1 MSEFENFTVPEY
13 PVRLRIDSLLVFVS
27 FHLLFWFLYLFCGI
41 YTPSQVFRLLFSIPY
56 AVFLCTTVFICFILN
71 EIMIRNIRRYDGKES
86 SAAGTNR
93 LVKAFVLLQMLLSF
107 LCALFFPFCIKKACA
122 LNGIIYLTHDPWFC
136 TIGSFLLST
145 TLSYLLLV
153 EHLDTWLS
161 WLPFKKENIVFS
173 SIARRLLV
181 LTFTSVG
188 IVMVTLAANRMME
201 IRESEY
207 PGMSVWDVYRR
218 RLIPVSALGIIYS
231 LLDMF
236 FEAQCEI
243 KHLKRVVD
251 VLEDIS
257 NKDYSLKPLDVTL
270 RTEYGML
277 FNSINKFIAEM
288 RSFFRNLQK
297 TSKDTHVLADQMNGN
312 SESTAAAVTQ
322 ITTSVSN
329 IKNDI
334 TVQSEDVGKT
344 QSTIMQ
350 IQQSISKL
358 DGDIVSQAAS
368 VTQSSAAV
376 DEMVANIK
384 SVTNILTKNATAVNA
399 LGTAADEG
407 QRSVQD
413 AVDSAGTIME
423 KSGSLLEA
431 SDVIQSIASQTNLLA
446 MNAAIEAAHAGE
458 SGKGFSVVADE
469 IRKLAEQSG
478 NQGKAI
484 DTELKKLNESIAHV
498 SETTKNVQSHFKK
511 IFDLANTVRDQEQ
524 VVISAMQEQE
534 TGSNQVL
541 EAMHQINDVTV
552 AIKSGS
558 SEMLE
563 GAQGIVAEMQELAKI
578 TGKITRTMSEI
589 ESGTESI
596 NSLAAETKK
605 SSLRNSESVSLLESA
620 VDKFKLE

>member
-1 MSEFENFTVPEY
+1 MPVSENLVVPKY

-41 YTPSQVFRLLFSIPY
+41 YTPAQVFGLFFSVPY
-56 AVFLCTTVFICFILN
+56 AVYLCLTVFVCFALN
-71 EIMIRNIRRYDGKES
+71 EIMIRKISRYDGTEI
-86 SAAGTNR
+86 SAADTNW
-93 LVKAFVLLQMLLSF
+93 LVKTFILLQILLS
-107 LCALFFPFCIKKACA
+107 LICALFFPLCIKKSC
-122 LNGIIYLTHDPWFC
+122 NICGFIYLTHDPWFC
-136 TIGSFLLST
+136 TLGSFLLST

-153 EHLDTWLS
+153 ENFDTWLT

-173 SIARRLLV
+173 SIMRRLLV
-181 LTFTSVG
+181 VCFTSVG
-188 IVMVTLAANRMME
+188 IVMVTMAANRMME

-207 PGMSVWDVYRR
+207 PGMSVWDVYRGK
-218 RLIPVSALGIIYS
+218 LIPVSALGIIYA

-236 FEAQCEI
+236 LEAKCEI
-243 KHLKRVVD
+243 KHLRHVVSA
-251 VLEDIS
+251 LEDIS
-257 NKDYSLKPLDVTL
+257 NKDYSSKPLDITL

-288 RSFFRNLQK
+288 RTFFTNLQK
-297 TSKDTHVLADQMNGN
+297 TSKDTHQLAEQMNGN

-322 ITTSVSN
+322 IMTSVSN
-329 IKNDI
+329 IRQDI
-334 TVQSEDVGKT
+334 TVQSDGVGKT

-350 IQQSISKL
+350 IQQSISRL
-358 DGDIVSQAAS
+358 DNDIVSQAAS

-384 SVTNILTKNATAVNA
+384 SVTNILTKNSTAVND

-413 AVDSAGTIME
+413 AVDSAGSIME

-431 SDVIQSIASQTNLLA
+431 SDVIQNIASQTNLLA

-484 DTELKKLNESIAHV
+484 DAELKKLNESIAHV

-511 IFDLANTVRDQEQ
+511 IFDLATTVRDQEQ

-541 EAMHQINDVTV
+541 DAMHQINDVTV

-563 GAQGIVAEMQELAKI
+563 GAQGIVTEMQELAKA
-578 TGKITRTMSEI
+578 TAKINQTMSEI
-589 ESGTESI
+589 EAGTESI
-596 NSLAAETKK
+596 NTLASETKE
-605 SSLRNSESVSLLESA
+605 SSCRNSESVSLLESA

>member
-1 MSEFENFTVPEY
+1 MPVSENSVVPKY

-27 FHLLFWFLYLFCGI
+27 FHLLFWFLYAFCGI
-41 YTPSQVFRLLFSIPY
+41 YTPAQVFGLLFSVPY
-56 AVFLCTTVFICFILN
+56 AVYLCSTLLACFALN
-71 EIMIRNIRRYDGKES
+71 EIMIRKISRYDGTEI
-86 SAAGTNR
+86 SAVDTNS
-93 LVKAFVLLQMLLSF
+93 LVKTFILLQILLS
-107 LCALFFPFCIKKACA
+107 LICALFFPLCIKKSCDIGG
-122 LNGIIYLTHDPWFC
+122 LIYLTHDPWFC
-136 TIGSFLLST
+136 TLGSFLLST

-153 EHLDTWLS
+153 ENLDTWLK

-173 SIARRLLV
+173 SIMRRLLV
-181 LTFTSVG
+181 LAFTSVG
-188 IVMVTLAANRMME
+188 IVMVTMAANRMME

-207 PGMSVWDVYRR
+207 PGMSVWDVYRS

-297 TSKDTHVLADQMNGN
+297 TSKDTHQLAEQMNGN

-322 ITTSVSN
+322 ISSSVSN
-329 IKNDI
+329 IKKDI
-334 TVQSEDVGKT
+334 TAQSEGVGKT

-350 IQQSISKL
+350 IQQSISRL
-358 DGDIVSQAAS
+358 DNDIVSQAAS

-384 SVTNILTKNATAVNA
+384 SVTNILTKNSTAVND

-413 AVDSAGTIME
+413 AVDSAGIIME

-431 SDVIQSIASQTNLLA
+431 SDVIQNIASQTNLLA

-484 DTELKKLNESIAHV
+484 DAELKKLNESIAHV

-541 EAMHQINDVTV
+541 DAMHQINDVTV

-563 GAQGIVAEMQELAKI
+563 GAHGIVMEMQELAKV
-578 TGKITRTMSEI
+578 TAKINQTMSEI
-589 ESGTESI
+589 EAGTESI
-596 NSLAAETKK
+596 NTLASETKE
-605 SSLRNSESVSLLESA
+605 SSRRNSESVSLLESA

>member
-1 MSEFENFTVPEY
+1 MSGFQNFTVPEY

-27 FHLLFWFLYLFCGI
+27 FHFLFWFLYLFCGI
-41 YTPSQVFRLLFSIPY
+41 YTPPQVYKLVFSIPY
-56 AVFLCTTVFICFILN
+56 AIFLCTTILICFVLN
-71 EIMIRNIRRYDGKES
+71 EIMIRKIREYNGTES
-86 SAAGTNR
+86 SAEDVNK
-93 LVKAFVLLQMLLSF
+93 LVKMFIFLQMLLSF
-107 LCALFFPFCIKKACA
+107 VCALFFPFCIKKACDMGG
-122 LNGIIYLTHDPWFC
+122 LMYLTHDPWFC
-136 TIGSFLLST
+136 TLGSFLLST
-145 TLSYLLLV
+145 TLCYLLFV
-153 EHLDTWLS
+153 EHFDTWLS

-173 SIARRLLV
+173 SIMRRLLV

-201 IRESEY
+201 IREAEY
-207 PGMSVWDVYRR
+207 PGMSIWDVYRR

-243 KHLKRVVD
+243 KHLKRVVG

-257 NKDYSLKPLDVTL
+257 NKDYAMKPLDVTL

-288 RSFFRNLQK
+288 RTFFKNLQN
-297 TSKDTHVLADQMNGN
+297 TSKDTHQLAEQMNGN

-322 ITTSVSN
+322 ISSSVSN

-334 TVQSEDVGKT
+334 TVQSEGVGKT

-350 IQQSISKL
+350 IRQSISRL

-384 SVTNILTKNATAVNA
+384 SVTNILTKNSTAVNA

-413 AVDSAGTIME
+413 AVDSAGNIME

-431 SDVIQSIASQTNLLA
+431 SDVIQNIAAQTNLLA

-469 IRKLAEQSG
+469 IRKLA
-478 NQGKAI
+478 I
-484 DTELKKLNESIAHV
+484 DTELKKLNASIAHV
-498 SETTKNVQSHFKK
+498 SETTKSVQSHFKK

-541 EAMHQINDVTV
+541 DAMHQINDVTV

-563 GAQGIVAEMQELAKI
+563 GAQGIVAEIQELAKI
-578 TGKITRTMSEI
+578 TGKITKTMSEI
-589 ESGTESI
+589 EAGTESI
-596 NSLAAETKK
+596 NTLAAETKG
-605 SSLRNSESVSLLESA
+605 SSRRTSESVSLLESA
-620 VDKFKLE
+620 LDKFKLE